1 MLKNN
6 ENSSSILDDITKV
19 VLDESTEEEI
29 EDDEPAGFPTGVENR
44 WGAVPPPLGGG
55 LSKFDGGGGLSQY
68 MGGAWGG
75 LKCCQCCWGGRGSS
89 HYGKPWPGVLMQN

>member
-6 ENSSSILDDITKV
+6 ENSSSISDDITKV
-19 VLDESTEEEI
+19 IVDESTEEEI

-44 WGAVPPPLGGG
+44 WGAVLDGGGAKSIHGGSMGGLKMLSMLLGGG
-55 LSKFDGGGGLSQY
+55 
-68 MGGAWGG
+68 
-75 LKCCQCCWGGRGSS
+75 GRSS

>member
-6 ENSSSILDDITKV
+6 ENSSSISDDITKV

-44 WGAVPPPLGGG
+44 WGAVLDGEGG
-55 LSKFDGGGGLSQY
+55 
-68 MGGAWGG
+68 
-75 LKCCQCCWGGRGSS
+75 
-89 HYGKPWPGVLMQN
+89 

>member
-6 ENSSSILDDITKV
+6 ENSSSISDDITKV

-44 WGAVPPPLGGG
+44 WGAVLSPTGGEALQNLMG
-55 LSKFDGGGGLSQY
+55 RGGPKSINGES
-68 MGGAWGG
+68 MGRG
-75 LKCCQCCWGGRGSS
+75 LKCCQ
-89 HYGKPWPGVLMQN
+89 KIPMKEFI

>member
-6 ENSSSILDDITKV
+6 ENSSSISDDITKV

-55 LSKFDGGGGLSQY
+55 LSKFDGGGG
-68 MGGAWGG
+68 
-75 LKCCQCCWGGRGSS
+75 
-89 HYGKPWPGVLMQN
+89 

>member
-29 EDDEPAGFPTGVENR
+29 EDDEPTGFPTGVENR
-44 WGAVPPPLGGG
+44 WGLCPPHWGEAYQNLM
-55 LSKFDGGGGLSQY
+55 GGGG
-68 MGGAWGG
+68 
-75 LKCCQCCWGGRGSS
+75 
-89 HYGKPWPGVLMQN
+89 